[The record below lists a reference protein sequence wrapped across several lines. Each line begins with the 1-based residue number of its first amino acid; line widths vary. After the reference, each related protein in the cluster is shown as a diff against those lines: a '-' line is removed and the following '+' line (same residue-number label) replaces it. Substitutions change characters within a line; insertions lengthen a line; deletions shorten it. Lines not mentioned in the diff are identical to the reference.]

1 MTQIHDL
8 RNHPLYS
15 SIPLHPQAVSILSDV
30 KGQVAN
36 LVTKP
41 LFHTDCPLDGR
52 SSTSR
57 SQETNLGN
65 MLADAVRAFYQCD
78 IALVNSGS
86 IRCDRIIQ
94 PATIEDPLCIR
105 DAMDIVPFD
114 NAFVVKKVT
123 GQQLLQALEN
133 SVCDDHVDGRFLQ
146 VSGLQV
152 AFAWNKPEGQ
162 RLLSSLFVIRSG
174 QAMPLIAEQVYTV
187 AMVDFIAA
195 GFDGYT
201 CFKDTPTVV
210 DAEGAMT
217 DTKLL
222 MEIFSDDEDK
232 SISADETAEGVE
244 RARSA
249 IVHRYHDDG
258 LPVVKPA
265 VDGRIL

>member
-1 MTQIHDL
+1 M
-8 RNHPLYS
+8 
-15 SIPLHPQAVSILSDV
+15 
-30 KGQVAN
+30 
-36 LVTKP
+36 TKP
-41 LFHTDCPLDGR
+41 LFHTDCPLDGL

-94 PATIEDPLCIR
+94 PATIEEPLCIR

-114 NAFVVKKVT
+114 NAFVVKYVT
-123 GQQLLQALEN
+123 GQKLLEALEN

-146 VSGLQV
+146 VSGLQI
-152 AFAWNKPEGQ
+152 AFTWSKPEGQ
-162 RLLSSLFVIRSG
+162 RILTAFLVGSSSQPLPL
-174 QAMPLIAEQVYTV
+174 MPDKVYTV
-187 AMVDFIAA
+187 AMVDFIAT

-222 MEIFSDDEDK
+222 MEIFTEDEDK

-244 RARSA
+244 RARNA
-249 IVHRYHDDG
+249 IIHRYHDDC
-258 LPVVKPA
+258 LPVVSPS
-265 VDGRIL
+265 VDGRIIIQSSAI